1 MLTRRTPHGKSI
13 LIWLLLA
20 VAIAV
25 GLRLLGWG
33 IGEVCEGTVCT
44 LI

>member
-1 MLTRRTPHGKSI
+1 MLTRITPHGKQ
-13 LIWLLLA
+13 LLVWLF
-20 VAIAV
+20 IALMIVV

-33 IGEVCEGTVCT
+33 IGEVCECTVCT

>member
-1 MLTRRTPHGKSI
+1 MLTRLTPHGKTI
-13 LIWLLLA
+13 LIWVLLA
-20 VAIAV
+20 LAIVV

>member
-1 MLTRRTPHGKSI
+1 MLTRITPHGKQ
-13 LIWLLLA
+13 LLVWLL
-20 VAIAV
+20 IALMIVV

-33 IGEVCEGTVCT
+33 ICEVCEGTVCT